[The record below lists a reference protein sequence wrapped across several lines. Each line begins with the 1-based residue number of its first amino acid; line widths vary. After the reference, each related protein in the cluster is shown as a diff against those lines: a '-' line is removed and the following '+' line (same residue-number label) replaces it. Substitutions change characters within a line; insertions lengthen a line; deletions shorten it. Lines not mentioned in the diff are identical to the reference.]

1 MKGGFN
7 MNNHARKKSNN
18 DLKIY
23 GFGRFLIKDGT
34 KEKKS
39 EDWTSDKA
47 LKMFKYFLLNREKE
61 IYNEELVEV
70 FWPEIDPDTG
80 KKRLYNT
87 IYLIRK
93 NLGIKDIVINKTSCY
108 KFNESYSC
116 WLDWEHFLDI
126 YNNKEEATIKD
137 LKNALELYKG
147 DLMPDLR
154 YESWIE
160 DTRTNLKEKYLDIV
174 YILSEKLY
182 NNNEYMEAKL
192 YLKKGIDEKTY
203 REEYYN
209 LAMKILAK
217 TGRIYEAISLFVEY
231 RKLIKNDLGIEP
243 GTDIIKTYNKIRQN
257 DIIEKETVLEEK
269 NKGAFRCDIDV
280 FKKIYELEERQTN
293 RSSNT
298 FILMEIDFS
307 DFDLDNKFV
316 NICEEIGNLFRAGD
330 VICCCNKKIHLIL
343 HDLSIEKTNFTLK
356 RIFDYLKE
364 KKINKKPTFD
374 FKEISK

>member
-47 LKMFKYFLLNREKE
+47 LKMFKYFLINRDKE

-70 FWPEIDPDTG
+70 FWPEIEPETG

-137 LKNALELYKG
+137 LKKALELYKG
-147 DLMPDLR
+147 DLMP
-154 YESWIE
+154 
-160 DTRTNLKEKYLDIV
+160 
-174 YILSEKLY
+174 
-182 NNNEYMEAKL
+182 
-192 YLKKGIDEKTY
+192 
-203 REEYYN
+203 
-209 LAMKILAK
+209 
-217 TGRIYEAISLFVEY
+217 
-231 RKLIKNDLGIEP
+231 
-243 GTDIIKTYNKIRQN
+243 
-257 DIIEKETVLEEK
+257 
-269 NKGAFRCDIDV
+269 
-280 FKKIYELEERQTN
+280 
-293 RSSNT
+293 
-298 FILMEIDFS
+298 
-307 DFDLDNKFV
+307 
-316 NICEEIGNLFRAGD
+316 
-330 VICCCNKKIHLIL
+330 
-343 HDLSIEKTNFTLK
+343 
-356 RIFDYLKE
+356 
-364 KKINKKPTFD
+364 
-374 FKEISK
+374 